1 MGSMADNDE
10 QDDLEI
16 RIAEAIALAETV
28 VGQNIDTET
37 AHSQI
42 KETISDQHAENTE
55 DKKIS
60 EPEPD
65 RTHEAVWKVVL
76 VSALCVLAVCV
87 VLTVRHITAHYR
99 SVKVN
104 ETLRS
109 YVDYSTDDKNE
120 NTSEETTLSERKF
133 SGETYPDVNV
143 DFAKLQ
149 AVNADICA
157 WVYIPGTDVDYP
169 VMQGDD
175 NSYYLTHDAYREYSP
190 DGSVFM
196 DCANSKKFVDFNT
209 VIYGH
214 NMSSGTMFKTLHN
227 YENEDFWKTNRNVY
241 IYLPDAV
248 ICYKV
253 FAAYRTDDRHIF
265 TYNDFGMLDV
275 RQTYLDNIFDGNFD
289 TGTVKNDEKIDVDS
303 RILTLSTC
311 CGMDGKRWLVQAVLR
326 DKIKYE

>member
-87 VLTVRHITAHYR
+87 GLTVRHITAHYR

-109 YVDYSTDDKNE
+109 YVD
-120 NTSEETTLSERKF
+120 
-133 SGETYPDVNV
+133 
-143 DFAKLQ
+143 
-149 AVNADICA
+149 
-157 WVYIPGTDVDYP
+157 
-169 VMQGDD
+169 
-175 NSYYLTHDAYREYSP
+175 
-190 DGSVFM
+190 
-196 DCANSKKFVDFNT
+196 
-209 VIYGH
+209 
-214 NMSSGTMFKTLHN
+214 
-227 YENEDFWKTNRNVY
+227 
-241 IYLPDAV
+241 
-248 ICYKV
+248 
-253 FAAYRTDDRHIF
+253 
-265 TYNDFGMLDV
+265 
-275 RQTYLDNIFDGNFD
+275 
-289 TGTVKNDEKIDVDS
+289 
-303 RILTLSTC
+303 
-311 CGMDGKRWLVQAVLR
+311 
-326 DKIKYE
+326 

>member
-28 VGQNIDTET
+28 VGQNKDTE
-37 AHSQI
+37 AVHSQTE
-42 KETISDQHAENTE
+42 ETVSDQHAEDTE
-55 DKKIS
+55 NENIS
-60 EPEPD
+60 EPEPAH
-65 RTHEAVWKVVL
+65 THKAVWKVVL
-76 VSALCVLAVCV
+76 VSALCVLAVCT

-109 YVDYSTDDKNE
+109 YVDYGTDDKNE
-120 NTSEETTLSERKF
+120 NTSEETTLSDRKF
-133 SGETYPDVNV
+133 SGETYPDVN
-143 DFAKLQ
+143 
-149 AVNADICA
+149 
-157 WVYIPGTDVDYP
+157 VDYP

-196 DCANSKKFVDFNT
+196 DCVNSKKFVDFNT

-311 CGMDGKRWLVQAVLR
+311 CGMDGKRWLVQAV
-326 DKIKYE
+326 KIDEIPVENR